1 VNFELK
7 RHIQGISLIL
17 MRTMFIYIKK
27 YNSGRLSIHE
37 FAVCAT
43 DTGFC
48 LIVAE
53 TEGFGKAEHNNLRN
67 EG

>member
-1 VNFELK
+1 
-7 RHIQGISLIL
+7 